1 MDNWTQLLQ
10 SALTLHNRNDLW
22 WIVRLTISILQ
33 SFVQNNAFSKF
44 LLRSRCF
51 WETFQVSVPISERFR
66 CNKDQIVACIAKRCS
81 SLRLQIISV
90 CNLTEMTF
98 RSYLSAIT
106 SCMFLQK
113 GVSLQSKWL
122 TAANIIVIFYIM
134 MNMCLFKDTRH
145 FVKGSLEIPS
155 FELAAIDNL
164 NISNQ
169 TIVWF
174 FSPLQIG
181 GMVQC
186 CVSWRPFFKE
196 SPSVPRLTLWQP

>member
-90 CNLTEMTF
+90 YNLTEMTF

-134 MNMCLFKDTRH
+134 MNMCLFKDTAILLKVLWKFRPLNLQQLIIWTYLTKPLSD
-145 FVKGSLEIPS
+145 FSLPCR
-155 FELAAIDNL
+155 LA
-164 NISNQ
+164 
-169 TIVWF
+169 VWC
-174 FSPLQIG
+174 SA
-181 GMVQC
+181 V
-186 CVSWRPFFKE
+186 
-196 SPSVPRLTLWQP
+196 